1 MKVNQ
6 FPDRIIEIENEEY
19 LYFGGTAYLGLPTH
33 PEFQKLLIKNILQWG
48 TAYGSSRSANIQLSA
63 YENGERFLANYIKT
77 DAALTISSGMLA
89 GKLVVE
95 ALTPETDC
103 FFHFPDT
110 HIAIKVSNS
119 LQVFIGEKLNPRL
132 LDNVAEKITIL
143 TDSVPSFHIKPI
155 DLTILNSIP
164 SNKEITLVIDE
175 SHSLGIIGTNGCGIY
190 STINLP
196 NIKRKIMV
204 SSLGKAFGLTGGV
217 IASDSEFINQMTT
230 HDTFV
235 ASAGMNAAFVQT
247 MADADNIYLQQHKKL
262 KDNLNYIDAHLI
274 KNKAIH
280 FDSNYPLIYPEIEG
294 LNEIFTA
301 NKIIVTNFKYPTDT
315 KDLNRIVITANHT
328 KEDLDKIIHIL
339 NQNQF

>member
-6 FPDRIIEIENEEY
+6 FPDRIIEIDNEEY

-33 PEFQKLLIKNILQWG
+33 PEFQKLLIKNILRWG
-48 TAYGSSRSANIQLSA
+48 TAYGSSRSANIQLNA
-63 YENGERFLANYIKT
+63 YGDGERFLANYIKA
-77 DAALTISSGMLA
+77 DAVLTVSSGMLA

-95 ALTPETDC
+95 TLTPETDL

-110 HIAIKVSNS
+110 HTAIKKPNS
-119 LQVFIGEKLNPRL
+119 LPVFIGNELNPRL
-132 LDNVAEKITIL
+132 LDNATEKITIL
-143 TDSVPSFHIKPI
+143 TDSVPSFHVQPI
-155 DLTILNSIP
+155 DLVILNSIP

-175 SHSLGIIGTNGCGIY
+175 SHSLGILGTNGCGIF

-217 IASDSEFINQMTT
+217 IASDSEFINQLAN

-235 ASAGMNAAFVQT
+235 SSAGMNAAFVQT
-247 MADADNIYLQQHKKL
+247 MADTAAIFLQQHQKL
-262 KDNLNYIDAHLI
+262 KDNLNYINTHLI
-274 KNKAIH
+274 KNKAVL
-280 FDSNYPLIYPEIEG
+280 FDPEYPLIYPEIEG
-294 LNEIFTA
+294 INEIFTA

-315 KDLNRIVITANHT
+315 RDLNRIVITANHK
-328 KEDLDKIIHIL
+328 KEDLDKIIDLL

>member
-6 FPDRIIEIENEEY
+6 FPDRVIEIENEQY

-48 TAYGSSRSANIQLSA
+48 TAYGSSRSANIQLTA
-63 YENGERFLANYIKT
+63 YENGERFLANFIKAE
-77 DAALTISSGMLA
+77 AALTISSGMLA

-103 FFHFPDT
+103 FYHLPDT
-110 HIAIKVSNS
+110 HTAIKVSNS
-119 LQVFIGEKLNPRL
+119 LPVFIGEKLNPRL
-132 LDNVAEKITIL
+132 LDNAAEKITVL
-143 TDSVPSFHIKPI
+143 TDSVPSFHVKPI
-155 DLTILNSIP
+155 DLSILNSIP

-175 SHSLGIIGTNGCGIY
+175 SHSLGILGTNGCGIY

-196 NIKRKIMV
+196 NIKRKIVV
-204 SSLGKAFGLTGGV
+204 SSLGKAFGLTGGL
-217 IASDSEFINQMTT
+217 IGSDSEFINHITS

-235 ASAGMNAAFVQT
+235 SSAGMNAAFVQT
-247 MADADNIYLQQHKKL
+247 MTDAAAIYLEQHQKL
-262 KDNLNYIDAHLI
+262 KDNLNYINTHLI
-274 KNKAIH
+274 KNRAVL
-280 FDSNYPLIYPEIEG
+280 FDSNYPLIYPETEG
-294 LNEIFTA
+294 LNDILTA
-301 NKIIVTNFKYPTDT
+301 NKVIVTNFKYPTDT
-315 KDLNRIVITANHT
+315 KDLNRIVITANHK

>member
-6 FPDRIIEIENEEY
+6 FPDRIIEIEKEEY

-63 YENGERFLANYIKT
+63 YENGERFLAQFIKAE
-77 DAALTISSGMLA
+77 AALTVSSGILA
-89 GKLVVE
+89 GKLVIE
-95 ALTPETDC
+95 ALTPDTNC
-103 FFHFPDT
+103 FFHFPNT
-110 HIAIKVSNS
+110 HTAIKAPNS
-119 LQVFIGEKLNPRL
+119 LPFFIGEKLNPRL
-132 LDNVAEKITIL
+132 LDTATEKITVL
-143 TDSVPSFHIKPI
+143 ADSVPSFHVKPI

-164 SNKEITLVIDE
+164 SNKEITLVVDE
-175 SHSLGIIGTNGCGIY
+175 SHSLGILGMNGCGIF

-217 IASDSEFINQMTT
+217 IASDSEFINQMRN

-235 ASAGMNAAFVQT
+235 SSAGMNAAFVQT
-247 MADADNIYLQQHKKL
+247 MADATTIYQQQHQKL
-262 KDNLNYIDAHLI
+262 KDNLNYVDAHLI
-274 KNKAIH
+274 KNEAIH

-294 LNEIFTA
+294 LDDIFVA
-301 NKIIVTNFKYPTDT
+301 NKIIVTNFKYPTDANN
-315 KDLNRIVITANHT
+315 LNRIVITANHT
-328 KEDLDKIIHIL
+328 KKDLDTMIHIL